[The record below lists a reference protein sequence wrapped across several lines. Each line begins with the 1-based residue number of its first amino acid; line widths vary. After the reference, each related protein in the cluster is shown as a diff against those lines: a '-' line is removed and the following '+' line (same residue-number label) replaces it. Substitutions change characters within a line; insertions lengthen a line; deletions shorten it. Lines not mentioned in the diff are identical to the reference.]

1 VNEKSITH
9 GKYAELDGIRGLAI
23 LMVLAY
29 HCGRFDS
36 FATADKIINKGFE
49 FGWVGV
55 DLFFALSGYL
65 ITGILF
71 DSRRKEGY
79 LRVFFG
85 RRVLRIFPLYF
96 CFLIGLTIFAVWIAP
111 SLADSQRFLHLE
123 GWYWLY
129 GVNFLVA
136 VRGDWN
142 AAPFDTGIL
151 WSLAIEEQFYL
162 IWPFVVWKSSRTT
175 LVKLCVALI
184 ACAGL
189 FRVVLRWHGVSPP
202 ALYTL
207 TPARMDV
214 LLVGALAAL
223 LVRGPASREQLREY
237 VRAALAAGVGLLSL
251 AVIAD
256 RGVTGNGRMMQTLG
270 FTGIALIAFSVILMT
285 RTMPQGGRLRTVL
298 RSRTLMFF
306 GAYSYALYVLH
317 YVVRN
322 AVFQVFPPLES
333 LPPAA
338 GLLFPWAVL
347 RGACAVG
354 IAIALSLASWHLVE
368 RRCLALKRHFRYG
381 ANTTEFAKELA
392 SEAASVRG

>member
-1 VNEKSITH
+1 MVNEKSVTR

-23 LMVLAY
+23 LLVLAY

-36 FATADKIINKGFE
+36 AAILDKVINKGFE

-71 DSRRKEGY
+71 DSRRKDGY
-79 LRVFFG
+79 LKAFFG

-96 CFLIGLTIFAVWIAP
+96 CFLAGLTFFAALIAP
-111 SLADSQRFLHLE
+111 SLADSRRFLHLE

-136 VRGDWN
+136 SHGDWN

-175 LVKLCVALI
+175 LVQLCAALI
-184 ACAGL
+184 ACACL
-189 FRVVLRWHGVSPP
+189 LRIVLRWHGVSPP
-202 ALYTL
+202 AIYAL

-223 LVRGPASREQLREY
+223 LVRGPSSRDQLRGY
-237 VRAALAAGVGLLSL
+237 MRSALAVGVGLLALS
-251 AVIAD
+251 VIAD
-256 RGVTGNGRMMQTLG
+256 RGVTGNGRVMQTLG
-270 FTGIALIAFSVILMT
+270 FTGIALCAFAVILMT
-285 RTMPQGGRLRTVL
+285 RTMAPDGRLRTLL
-298 RSRTLMFF
+298 RSRVLMFF
-306 GAYSYALYVLH
+306 G
-317 YVVRN
+317 
-322 AVFQVFPPLES
+322 E
-333 LPPAA
+333 
-338 GLLFPWAVL
+338 LLIGF
-347 RGACAVG
+347 
-354 IAIALSLASWHLVE
+354 VE
-368 RRCLALKRHFRYG
+368 R
-381 ANTTEFAKELA
+381 
-392 SEAASVRG
+392 